1 MTLWS
6 YDLLVTFI
14 PYTAAFDHYGAIK
27 GTKMINVNNLT
38 FTYTGTQEP
47 AVKNMSFA
55 IEPGEIFGF
64 LGPSGAGK
72 STTQKILFRL
82 LQGFEGSVQVFN
94 RELRDWG
101 YEYFEQVGVSF
112 EMPNHYTKLTALEN
126 LRYFGALYQGNVA
139 SPEALLEMVGLQD
152 DGDMPVSQYSKG
164 MKNRLSVARSL
175 VNNPN
180 LLFLDEP
187 TAGLDPV
194 NARKIKDL
202 IKAQKD
208 AGKTIFLTTHDMNI
222 ADELCDRVAFIVDG
236 EISLID
242 SPRELKIRYGK
253 RDVRVEF
260 GSNGN
265 NNQTDFALE
274 GLADNAEFLKLLRD
288 GNVRT
293 LHTQE
298 ATLENIFIQETGRR
312 LA

>member
-1 MTLWS
+1 
-6 YDLLVTFI
+6 
-14 PYTAAFDHYGAIK
+14 
-27 GTKMINVNNLT
+27 MINVSNLT
-38 FTYTGTQEP
+38 FTYTGTTEP
-47 AVKNMSFA
+47 AIKDISFSVQ
-55 IEPGEIFGF
+55 PGEIFGF

-94 RELRDWG
+94 RDLREWG

-112 EMPNHYTKLTALEN
+112 EMPNHYSKLTGREN
-126 LRYFGALYQGNVA
+126 LRYFGALYQGSVTK
-139 SPEALLEMVGLQD
+139 PEELLEMVGLQD
-152 DGDMPVSQYSKG
+152 DGDMLVSQYSKG

-175 VNNPN
+175 VNNPK
-180 LLFLDEP
+180 LLFMDEP

-208 AGKTIFLTTHDMNI
+208 AGKTVFLTTHDMHI
-222 ADELCDRVAFIVDG
+222 ADELCDRIAFIVDG
-236 EISLID
+236 KLSLID
-242 SPRELKIRYGK
+242 SPRELKLRYGK
-253 RDVRVEF
+253 ADVRVEF
-260 GSNGN
+260 GLNGTYA
-265 NNQTDFALE
+265 QRDFSLA

-298 ATLENIFIQETGRR
+298 ATLENIFIQMTGRN
-312 LA
+312 LE

>member
-1 MTLWS
+1 
-6 YDLLVTFI
+6 
-14 PYTAAFDHYGAIK
+14 
-27 GTKMINVNNLT
+27 MIRVENLT
-38 FTYTGTQEP
+38 FNYAETNEP
-47 AVKNMSFA
+47 AVKGLNFA

-82 LQGFEGSVQVFN
+82 LQGYQGTIQVFDHN
-94 RELRDWG
+94 LRDWG

-126 LRYFGALYQGNVA
+126 LRYFGALYQGETA
-139 SPEALLEMVGLQD
+139 SPEALLEMVGLSD
-152 DGDMPVSQYSKG
+152 DGDMLVSQFSKG
-164 MKNRLSVARSL
+164 MKIRLSVARSL
-175 VNNPN
+175 IHKPK
-180 LLFLDEP
+180 LLFMDEP

-208 AGKTIFLTTHDMNI
+208 AGKTVFLTTHDMNI
-222 ADELCDRVAFIVDG
+222 AGELCDRVAFIVDG
-236 EISLID
+236 EISVID
-242 SPRELKIRYGK
+242 SPRELKLRYGK
-253 RDVRVEF
+253 ADVRVEF
-260 GSNGN
+260 GSNGKLE
-265 NNQTDFALE
+265 QRDFALA
-274 GLADNAEFLKLLRD
+274 GLAENNEFLNMLRG

-298 ATLENIFIQETGRR
+298 ATLENIFIQVTGRT